1 MTYPVKAS
9 ISQNF
14 GENPTANIRP
24 GNPDYW
30 IIQQFGNYQPDGHT
44 GIDFSCKAGTEV
56 RAVSDGTVLHIG
68 WMGGT
73 YASNP
78 WWVAPD
84 FAGYCAVIDH
94 GSFIGIYGHCKDGSA
109 KVAKGSRVR
118 EGQVFILSG
127 NTGGSTGDHLHF
139 EVLPDGYNLNAR
151 FYGRVNPLPYL
162 GSASVGPAGNITETT
177 EIEDD
182 MTPED
187 RRMLKA
193 VYDAIFNGGT
203 SMPEGKPLKDLIHD
217 NFTQVK
223 SDIAKITPKA
233 GA

>member
-1 MTYPVKAS
+1 M
-9 ISQNF
+9 
-14 GENPTANIRP
+14 
-24 GNPDYW
+24 
-30 IIQQFGNYQPDGHT
+30 
-44 GIDFSCKAGTEV
+44 
-56 RAVSDGTVLHIG
+56 SDGTVLHIG

>member
-44 GIDFSCKAGTEV
+44 GIDFRCKAGTEV
-56 RAVSDGTVLHIG
+56 RAVADGTVLHIG

-109 KVAKGSRVR
+109 KVSNGARVR

-162 GSASVGPAGNITETT
+162 GSASVGPAGDITQTT

-187 RRMLKA
+187 RRMLVA
-193 VYDAIFNGGT
+193 LYDAVFNGGT

-223 SDIAKITPKA
+223 SDIAKITTKA